1 MKSENDFFK
10 ILKKYYSSI
19 ISKKFKNTFHARTES
34 AKLSEQIFNFKKFD
48 LRGTENLPSTS
59 GNIFIYNHLSNHE
72 NYTLKD
78 DFQITLDSHF
88 ISSMVSQNY
97 YKTPG
102 MRIIR
107 YSLPNEIVHNNY
119 YKKFGYIRVY
129 SKDYLPENI
138 TQNEIKKSKK
148 FFYKKAKEA
157 LINNENLIIT
167 PEGISLST
175 ENSPGEFKAG
185 IFRMA
190 IKSKIDPVFVPVVLS
205 NFDKLN
211 SRTIYRCEIKSSFRL
226 SDLIKD
232 LNNKKDL
239 NVFLKKLNL
248 KFKKWV
254 NELKNIAP
262 GYRDEIKKIKEK
274 TLKIKSKRN
283 LVVFYGSSSIRLW
296 DNIEN
301 HFNKFNILNFGFGGA
316 FIQDCINHFENLFDN
331 IEPKVIIL
339 YVGGN
344 DLSLGYS
351 ENKIN
356 KLFKSLLS
364 QIRIKFPNCFIF
376 SISIKPSKHR
386 IDKMD
391 SIKILNN
398 MMKNELENISNTAFI
413 NIFDKFIDDKGKIIT
428 EYFLIDRLHLS
439 KSGYDI
445 WKNEVKKFLNSIL

>member
-72 NYTLKD
+72 NYTLKE

>member
-48 LRGTENLPSTS
+48 LRGTENLPSTP

-72 NYTLKD
+72 NYILKD

-148 FFYKKAKEA
+148 NFYKKAKEA

-248 KFKKWV
+248 KYKKWV

-331 IEPKVIIL
+331 IDPKVIIL

-386 IDKMD
+386 IDKMN

-413 NIFDKFIDDKGKIIT
+413 NIFDKFIDDKGQIIN

>member
-1 MKSENDFFK
+1 MKSENDFFN

-19 ISKKFKNTFHARTES
+19 ISKKFKNSFHARTES

-59 GNIFIYNHLSNHE
+59 GNIFIYNHLSNPE
-72 NYTLKD
+72 NYILKD

-88 ISSMVSQNY
+88 ISSIISQNY

-107 YSLPNEIVHNNY
+107 HSLPKEIVHNNY
-119 YKKFGYIRVY
+119 YNKFGYIRVY
-129 SKDYLPENI
+129 SKDFLPENI

-148 FFYKKAKEA
+148 NFYKKSKEA

-167 PEGISLST
+167 PEGISSST
-175 ENSPGEFKAG
+175 DNSPSEFKAG

-190 IKSKIDPVFVPVVLS
+190 IKSKIDPVFVPIILT

-232 LNNKKDL
+232 INNKKSLDD
-239 NVFLKKLNL
+239 FIKKFNL
-248 KFKKWV
+248 KYKKWV
-254 NELKNIAP
+254 TQLKNIGP
-262 GYRDEIKKIKEK
+262 GYADEIKKIKGK
-274 TLKIKSKRN
+274 TIKNKSKKD
-283 LVVFYGSSSIRLW
+283 LVVFYGSSTIRLW
-296 DNIEN
+296 DNIED

-316 FIQDCINHFENLFDN
+316 FIQDCIKHFENLFQS

-344 DLSLGYS
+344 DLSLGFS

-356 KLFKSLLS
+356 KLFKSLLG

-386 IDKMD
+386 IDKMN

-398 MMKNELENISNTAFI
+398 MMKNELENISNAAFI
-413 NIFDKFIDDKGKIIT
+413 NIFDKFIDEKGEIVNK
-428 EYFLIDRLHLS
+428 YFLIDRLHLS
-439 KSGYDI
+439 ESGYDI
-445 WKNEVKKFLNSIL
+445 WKNEVKKSLNSIL